1 MNREERRAMERAKRR
16 LQHAPLYIKAKRA
29 HGRAY
34 GASDLDASQ
43 VRDLSLIGHAALT
56 AITQGTGT
64 AVDVDNLAL
73 LSNVSLV
80 LAGIGLGS
88 DLIPEIHAGQDA
100 ILSMQ
105 ARLARIGKAGATGT
119 ELQALNTLMELH
131 DAQLS
136 IPPTVDEM
144 RRAVSEVRRR
154 REAGQVLEATQ

>member
-1 MNREERRAMERAKRR
+1 MNREERRAMERAQRR
-16 LQHAPLYIKAKRA
+16 LHSAPMYIKAKRA

-34 GASDLDASQ
+34 AASDLDQAQ
-43 VRDLSLIGHAALT
+43 VRDLSLLGHAALT
-56 AITQGTGT
+56 AITQGRGT
-64 AVDVDNLAL
+64 ERDVDQLAVV
-73 LSNVSLV
+73 SNVSLV
-80 LAGIGLGS
+80 LAEIGLGA
-88 DLIPEIHAGQDA
+88 DLIPDVHAGQAA
-100 ILSMQ
+100 IMSMQ
-105 ARLARIGKAGATGT
+105 ARLARVGKAGATGP

>member
-1 MNREERRAMERAKRR
+1 MNREERRAMERAQRR
-16 LQHAPLYIKAKRA
+16 LHNAPMYVKAKRA

-34 GASDLDASQ
+34 GASELDASQ
-43 VRDLSLIGHAALT
+43 VRYLSLIGHAALT

-80 LAGIGLGS
+80 LAEIGLGA
-88 DLIPEIHAGQDA
+88 DLIPDVHAGQAA

-105 ARLARIGKAGATGT
+105 ARLARVGKAGATGP

-144 RRAVSEVRRR
+144 RRALAEVKRR